1 MGKSLNIGSGK
12 ARIAIAVQAAND
24 GVEEAKKRLENIKVE
39 RMEADDTIT
48 TIAESGVAKANQA
61 LEAAKEKLEEKIK
74 EQKKIAKEDKD
85 RINKLKKSSKVQNWA
100 KVNQKARLANQNA
113 DFRAYRQEQEREKTQ
128 GSAEPKFDPYA
139 RRRQKPKNLWEVG
152 GPKQEKS
159 LETVEEKRKETTPSE
174 CDDSGAGKDADKD
187 TDQREDLLEPQKE
200 QLQLQ

>member
-61 LEAAKEKLEEKIK
+61 LEAAKGKLEEKIK

-85 RINKLKKSSKVQNWA
+85 RIDKLKKSSKVQDWA
-100 KVNQKARLANQNA
+100 KVNQRARLANQTA

-128 GSAEPKFDPYA
+128 GLVEP
-139 RRRQKPKNLWEVG
+139 
-152 GPKQEKS
+152 
-159 LETVEEKRKETTPSE
+159 
-174 CDDSGAGKDADKD
+174 
-187 TDQREDLLEPQKE
+187 
-200 QLQLQ
+200 